1 MAIVEMQKICITG
14 LVKEKKPM
22 LSFLMKRGV
31 IDIQDILIDS
41 EYEDVFSKGYD
52 RNFEAGIDSDMSLL
66 SKAISILEEYDISKK
81 PLFKVRKDI
90 DRKHYEAIA
99 KNDNKII
106 RFAEDI
112 IKTDNSIKIIKV
124 K

>member
-90 DRKHYEAIA
+90 DRKHY
-99 KNDNKII
+99 KLLLKMT
-106 RFAEDI
+106 
-112 IKTDNSIKIIKV
+112 IKLLDLLKTLLKLITP
-124 K
+124 